1 MYDIVNLIFWWDIL
15 YFVVDEKW
23 YMYFIFF
30 VIIKYSDNFYIFF
43 FICGLMFCIVFW
55 VLVVNW
61 WINLVYWIVVELF
74 IVVLIGMFIKKRIV
88 LSKWKKEFF
97 WKGFYFGCS
106 LGVLKIRNLD
116 GLMYIFNVDDDY
128 FDNVFMVL
136 DFF

>member
-43 FICGLMFCIVFW
+43 FICGLMFWIVFW

-88 LSKWKKEFF
+88 LSKWKKFF